1 MTTSA
6 KSKASNPNAARLRKF
21 HLLAGPK
28 GANLSREDYEA
39 LLAGQGVAS
48 SKDLAWHQLD
58 ALCEALEAIVAKRR
72 EAPVEMRRLR
82 SRVIILLTEMGIY
95 KDTSSWPR
103 VNDYLRNPRI
113 AGKALFEITD
123 IEEAKALVAK
133 LSKLAK
139 AAAERQDEVKRLA
152 LNN

>member
-1 MTTSA
+1 MTTTA
-6 KSKASNPNAARLRKF
+6 KSKTQNPNAARLRKF
-21 HLLAGPK
+21 RTLAGPK
-28 GANLSREDYEA
+28 GANLSADDYEA
-39 LLAGQGVAS
+39 MLAGQGVTS
-48 SKDLAWHQLD
+48 SKDLTWHQLD

-82 SRVIILLTEMGIY
+82 SRAIVLLTQMGIY

-103 VNDYLRNPRI
+103 VNTYLRNPRI
-113 AGKALFEITD
+113 AGKTLFEIED
-123 IEEAKALVAK
+123 LEEAQALVRK

-139 AAAERQDEVKRLA
+139 AAAEQQEETKRLE